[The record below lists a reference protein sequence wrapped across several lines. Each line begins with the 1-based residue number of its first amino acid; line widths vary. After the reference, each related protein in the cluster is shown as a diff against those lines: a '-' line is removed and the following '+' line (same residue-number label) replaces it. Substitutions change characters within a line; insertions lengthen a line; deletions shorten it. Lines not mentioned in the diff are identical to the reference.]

1 MEEMLGQWWHQ
12 AITRLARVEH
22 PEAMVTL
29 AQVRKSIGILF
40 RSAGGGPATRLTQ
53 ASEQLVG
60 GQRGWLQRLSGS
72 GQRAALAQWEPDVLA
87 LPPQLAVFETSALNR
102 DLYLWL
108 ALVSAFFE
116 DTQDWLGDNQRATQ
130 MALSAFPGF
139 AVRYD
144 FLLQAHLA
152 QRQSLATLRGPEQ
165 QAEARV
171 QAHLCGQTNHHTTV
185 NIKPQDVATVWLWL
199 SAFGAPHGPQTSRNQ
214 PSATSPA
221 KAAPRTDAGKQ
232 RRRTRRAE
240 EQDKRQA
247 LVLPFHS
254 GGLMTWSE
262 HVKVNRGTDDEDDG
276 NALTTA
282 NDMDA
287 LSIAP
292 DGQTLASRV
301 KFDLDL
307 PSASADDVPLGPGLP
322 LPEWDYRKNALLPGH
337 CVVQV
342 MQARQAPTFVPSP
355 ALKLTARRIRRK
367 LETLRDAPR
376 PQHGQDSG
384 DDIDLDAW
392 VRFNADQH
400 RAGGLHT
407 DSPPIYTRRVLSER
421 SLATLLMADLSLSTD
436 AYATST
442 ERVIDVIRDA
452 LYVFGEALS
461 AVDDPFAIWGFSSV
475 RRNHVRLQHLKAFGE
490 PWNEA
495 CRARVGAIRPG
506 YYTRMG
512 AAVRHATQQLTGR
525 GEQRRL
531 LMLLTDGKP
540 NDLDVYEGR
549 YGLEDTR
556 QAIREAQALGL
567 STFCVTIDEQ
577 AHDYL
582 PMLFGQQGYALV
594 HRPQDLVKQL
604 TQAWANLSRR

>member
-1 MEEMLGQWWHQ
+1 MEEMVGQWWHQ

-22 PEAMVTL
+22 PEAAVSL
-29 AQVRKSIGILF
+29 AQVRKPIGILF
-40 RSAGGGPATRLTQ
+40 RSAGGGAATRLTQ
-53 ASEQLVG
+53 ASQQLVG

-72 GQRAALAQWEPDVLA
+72 GQRAALAQWEPDVVA
-87 LPPQLAVFETSALNR
+87 LPEQLAVFETTALNR

-116 DTQDWLGDNQRATQ
+116 DTQDWLGDNQRATKR
-130 MALSAFPGF
+130 ALSAFPGF
-139 AVRYD
+139 ILRYD
-144 FLLQAHLA
+144 FLVQTHLA
-152 QRQSLATLRGPEQ
+152 QRPKLATLRGPAQ
-165 QAEARV
+165 QAEALV
-171 QAHLCGQTNHHTTV
+171 QAHLNCQINPDTTV
-185 NIKPQDVATVWLWL
+185 TIHPQDVAPVWLWL
-199 SAFGAPHGPQTSRNQ
+199 SAFGTPQGSKPSRDQ
-214 PSATSPA
+214 PPATPPA
-221 KAAPRTDAGKQ
+221 KATPNAETQ

-276 NALTTA
+276 NTLTAA

-287 LSIAP
+287 LTIAP

-301 KFDLDL
+301 RFDLDL
-307 PSASADDVPLGPGLP
+307 PSASADDVPLGSGLP
-322 LPEWDYRKNALLPGH
+322 LPEWDYRKSALLPGH
-337 CVVQV
+337 CMVQV
-342 MQARQAPTFVPSP
+342 MQARQAPAFVPSP

-392 VRFNADQH
+392 VRFNADQQG
-400 RAGGLHT
+400 AGGLHT

-436 AYATST
+436 AYATPT

-461 AVDDPFAIWGFSSV
+461 AVDDPFAVWGFSSV

-490 PWNEA
+490 PWNDS

-506 YYTRMG
+506 FYTRMG
-512 AAVRHATQQLTGR
+512 AAVRHATQQLAGR

>member
-1 MEEMLGQWWHQ
+1 MEEMVGQWWHQ

-29 AQVRKSIGILF
+29 AQVQKSIGILF

-53 ASEQLVG
+53 ASEQAVG
-60 GQRGWLQRLSGS
+60 GQPSWLQRLSGS
-72 GQRAALAQWEPDVLA
+72 GKRAALAQWEPDVLA
-87 LPPQLAVFETSALNR
+87 LPTQLAVFETATLNR

-116 DTQDWLGDNQRATQ
+116 DTQDWLADNQMATKK
-130 MALSAFPGF
+130 ALNAFPGF
-139 AVRYD
+139 AARYD
-144 FLLQAHLA
+144 FLVKAYLA
-152 QRQSLATLRGPEQ
+152 QRPNLTTLRGPAQ
-165 QAEARV
+165 QAEALV
-171 QAHLCGQTNHHTTV
+171 QAHLHGPTKLHPTV
-185 NIKPQDVATVWLWL
+185 TIKPQDVAPVWLWL
-199 SAFGAPHGPQTSRNQ
+199 SAFGTQQGPKPSRNQ
-214 PSATSPA
+214 PPATRST
-221 KAAPRTDAGKQ
+221 KAAPSAATQ

-276 NALTTA
+276 NALTAA

-287 LSIAP
+287 LTIAP

-301 KFDLDL
+301 RFDLDL
-307 PSASADDVPLGPGLP
+307 PSASADDVPLGPGIL
-322 LPEWDYRKNALLPGH
+322 LPEWDYRKMTLLPAH

-342 MQARQAPTFVPSP
+342 MQARQAPAFVPSP
-355 ALKLTARRIRRK
+355 ALQLTARRIRRK

-400 RAGGLHT
+400 SAGGLHT
-407 DSPPIYTRRVLSER
+407 DSPPIYTRRILRER

-436 AYATST
+436 AYATPT

-461 AVDDPFAIWGFSSV
+461 AVDDPFAVWGFSSV
-475 RRNHVRLQHLKAFGE
+475 RRNHVRLQHLKAFDE
-490 PWNEA
+490 PWNDS

-512 AAVRHATQQLTGR
+512 TAVRHATQQLAGR

-567 STFCVTIDEQ
+567 STFCVTIDET

-594 HRPQDLVKQL
+594 HRPPDLVKQL
-604 TQAWANLSRR
+604 THAWATLSRR

>member
-1 MEEMLGQWWHQ
+1 MEEMVGQWWHQ

-22 PEAMVTL
+22 PKATVTL
-29 AQVRKSIGILF
+29 TEVQKSIGILF
-40 RSAGGGPATRLTQ
+40 RSAGGGAATRLTQ
-53 ASEQLVG
+53 ASQQLVG

-87 LPPQLAVFETSALNR
+87 LPSQLAVFETAALNR

-108 ALVSAFFE
+108 ALLSAFFE
-116 DTQDWLGDNQRATQ
+116 DTQDWLGDNHRATK
-130 MALSAFPGF
+130 MTLSAFPGF
-139 AVRYD
+139 VARYD
-144 FLLQAHLA
+144 FLVQDHLA
-152 QRQSLATLRGPEQ
+152 QRPNLATLRGPDRL
-165 QAEARV
+165 AEELV
-171 QAHLCGQTNHHTTV
+171 QAHLRGQTTTSQLATV
-185 NIKPQDVATVWLWL
+185 NPQDVAPVWLWL
-199 SAFGAPHGPQTSRNQ
+199 SAFGTQQGPKTSRDQ
-214 PSATSPA
+214 PPTVQPA
-221 KAAPRTDAGKQ
+221 KTTSSAETQ

-276 NALTTA
+276 NALTAA

-287 LSIAP
+287 LTIAP

-301 KFDLDL
+301 RFDLDL

-322 LPEWDYRKNALLPGH
+322 LPEWDYRKSALLPGH

-392 VRFNADQH
+392 VRFNADQQG
-400 RAGGLHT
+400 AGGLHT
-407 DSPPIYTRRVLSER
+407 DSPPIYTRRALSER

-436 AYATST
+436 AYATPT

-461 AVDDPFAIWGFSSV
+461 AVDDPFAVWGFSSV
-475 RRNHVRLQHLKAFGE
+475 RRNHVRLQHLKAFDE
-490 PWNEA
+490 PWNES

-512 AAVRHATQQLTGR
+512 AAVRHATQQLAGR

-556 QAIREAQALGL
+556 QAIREAQAVGL
-567 STFCVTIDEQ
+567 STFCVTIDEK

-594 HRPQDLVKQL
+594 HRPHDLVKQL

>member
-1 MEEMLGQWWHQ
+1 MEEMVGQWWHQ

-22 PEAMVTL
+22 PEAAVSL
-29 AQVRKSIGILF
+29 AQMQKSIGILF

-53 ASEQLVG
+53 ASEQVVG

-87 LPPQLAVFETSALNR
+87 LPSQLAVFETAALNR

-108 ALVSAFFE
+108 ALLSAFFE
-116 DTQDWLGDNQRATQ
+116 DTQDWLGDNLRATQ

-144 FLLQAHLA
+144 FLLKAHLA
-152 QRQSLATLRGPEQ
+152 QRPDPTTLRGP
-165 QAEARV
+165 
-171 QAHLCGQTNHHTTV
+171 AHLAEEQMQARLRNWIPPHPTLVIG
-185 NIKPQDVATVWLWL
+185 PQDVAPVWLWL
-199 SAFGAPHGPQTSRNQ
+199 SAQGSAQGAQTPRTQ
-214 PSATSPA
+214 TPATPPSS
-221 KAAPRTDAGKQ
+221 AAGTDAGKQ

-276 NALTTA
+276 NALTAA

-287 LSIAP
+287 LTIAP

-301 KFDLDL
+301 RFDLDL

-322 LPEWDYRKNALLPGH
+322 LPEWDYRKSALLPGH

-342 MQARQAPTFVPSP
+342 MQARQAPAFVPSP

-384 DDIDLDAW
+384 DDIALDAW
-392 VRFNADQH
+392 VRFNADLQG
-400 RAGGLHT
+400 AGGLHT

-436 AYATST
+436 AYATPT

-461 AVDDPFAIWGFSSV
+461 AVDDPFAVWGFSSV
-475 RRNHVRLQHLKAFGE
+475 RRNHVRLQHLKAFDE
-490 PWNEA
+490 PWNDA

-512 AAVRHATQQLTGR
+512 AAVRHATQQLAGR

-567 STFCVTIDEQ
+567 STFCVTIDEK

-594 HRPQDLVKQL
+594 HRPHDLVKQL